1 MDNVLKKLF
10 YKFFNKS
17 SYLTLKNKNRTEKN
31 LKYYNEKIYTQITNI
46 QKKIENNKIITFLH
60 SGQLGDLIYSL
71 ASIKEIAK
79 THKCKLYLQINKPI
93 PEDYV
98 VDSKKVYI
106 SKRSADLILPLL
118 REQNFLETVDVYNNE
133 EIDVNLDLFR
143 DIPINLSFYSTR
155 WFSHILGININVN
168 DTFLSVKPH
177 KQIKNKIVIHRSP
190 RYRNAFINYEFLNT
204 SEDLLCIGLE
214 HEFQALRKEIKNLEF
229 YDCRNFLEM
238 AEIIQASKF
247 YIGNMSMQYIIA
259 EALKAPRLLEASPD
273 FPIVFPVGANA
284 FDAYHQNHF
293 ENFFNKLNKI

>member
-31 LKYYNEKIYTQITNI
+31 LKYYNEKIYGQITNI
-46 QKKIENNKIITFLH
+46 QKKIENNKILTFLH

-118 REQNFLETVDVYNNE
+118 REQNFLETVDIYNNE

-155 WFSHILGININVN
+155 WFSHLLGININVN

-177 KQIKNKIVIHRSP
+177 KLIKNKIIIHRSP
-190 RYRNAFINYEFLNT
+190 RYRNAFINYKFLNT

-214 HEFQALRKEIKNLEF
+214 HEFQALREEIKNLEF
-229 YDCRNFLEM
+229 YDCKNFLEM

-273 FPIVFPVGANA
+273 FPIVFPVGENS